1 MEQELDSIDM
11 QLISLLK
18 NNGKLNT
25 KELAEAIGLTTT
37 PTFERVKRL
46 EKKGIITG
54 YVATLNKKMIGKGL
68 QVVCRVSLKGHHL
81 DDITTFES
89 AVVLLEE
96 VQSCYH
102 IAGDFDYSLF
112 VEVKDIEAYHHFLKY
127 SLASIPNID
136 HVQSSFVLNCL
147 KE

>member
-1 MEQELDSIDM
+1 MEMDSIDM
-11 QLISLLK
+11 MIVELLK
-18 NNGKLNT
+18 NNSKLNT
-25 KELAEAIGLTTT
+25 KEIAAEVGLTTT
-37 PTFERVKRL
+37 PAFERIKRL
-46 EKKGIITG
+46 ERSGVIKGYQAIIDKK
-54 YVATLNKKMIGKGL
+54 KIGKGL

-81 DDITTFES
+81 DDINSFEE
-89 AVVLLEE
+89 AIILLEE

-112 VEVKDIEAYHHFLKY
+112 IEVKDIEAYHHFLKY
-127 SLASIPNID
+127 DLASIPNID